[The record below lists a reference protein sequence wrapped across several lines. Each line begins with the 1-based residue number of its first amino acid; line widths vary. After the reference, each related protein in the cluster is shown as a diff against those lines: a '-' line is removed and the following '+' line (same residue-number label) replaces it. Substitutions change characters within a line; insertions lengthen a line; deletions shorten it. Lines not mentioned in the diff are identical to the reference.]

1 MNSVLMKTNS
11 RITQKKAQNVNKYL
25 RIIFLMTMENYE
37 LFNKWYGKYVKNY
50 GVLCS
55 CASIQNY
62 GREATFTQY
71 DNRCMR
77 AIKSNKPKAAI
88 FILTFA

>member
-1 MNSVLMKTNS
+1 
-11 RITQKKAQNVNKYL
+11 
-25 RIIFLMTMENYE
+25 MTMENYE
-37 LFNKWYGKYVKNY
+37 SFNKWYGKYSEEY